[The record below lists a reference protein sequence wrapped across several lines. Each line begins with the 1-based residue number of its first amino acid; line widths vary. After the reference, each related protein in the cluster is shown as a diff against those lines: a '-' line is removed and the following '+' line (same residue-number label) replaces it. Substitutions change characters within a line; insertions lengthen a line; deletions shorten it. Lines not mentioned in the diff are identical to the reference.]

1 MVKTIVGISN
11 KNIMTEAVNEAC
23 ASIKDPKLLVVFVA
37 NDQLEEVT
45 GLLAKR
51 YSGIQCIG
59 ASGTSF
65 YNGKDMGQ
73 QLVITAFLSGIE
85 AVAGVVEHLS
95 TMPFLSIESIQKNVT
110 EIAPGNENTVCIEF
124 CTNSEEKLVTTLTA
138 GIGNK
143 KIGIIGGTVFGYPEG
158 ECGHVCVNG
167 KIYDDACAYV
177 FIRNTSGKIKTYRE
191 NIYGKYNNNVH
202 IATKVNRQT
211 RELIQLDG
219 RPTADV
225 YTQETGIP
233 KNKIVDS
240 VLEYPL
246 GRLVG
251 DEMFI
256 ASMYEIGDNGSFVNY
271 KQVNDNDSI
280 YVLQLLDYQKIM
292 KDTLTKIK
300 AEMGHISL
308 VLSADC
314 IYRYLLF
321 GNKNY
326 LETYL
331 KNMNSLGEHVG
342 IVAGGEQY
350 NNQHVNQTMVCAVF
364 E

>member
-1 MVKTIVGISN
+1 MVKTVVGTSSKTN
-11 KNIMTEAVNEAC
+11 MTDAVGEAC
-23 ASIKDPKLLVVFVA
+23 RSINDPKLLIVFVA
-37 NDQLEEVT
+37 NDKLKEVAE
-45 GLLAKR
+45 LLAQR
-51 YSGIQCIG
+51 YPKAQCIG
-59 ASGTSF
+59 SSGTSF

-85 AVAGVVEHLS
+85 AVAGVIEHVS
-95 TMPFLSIESIQKNVT
+95 TMPLLSIESIQKNVSA
-110 EIAPGNENTVCIEF
+110 IAPGTDNTVCIEF
-124 CTNSEEKLVTTLTA
+124 CTNSEEKLVTTLSA

-143 KIGIIGGTVFGYPEG
+143 KVSIIGGTVFGYAQG

-167 KIYDDACAYV
+167 KTYDDACAYV
-177 FIRNTSGKIKTYRE
+177 LIRNTTGKIKTYRE
-191 NIYGKYNNNVH
+191 NIYGKYNDHVH
-202 IATKVNRQT
+202 IATKVNREK

-219 RPTADV
+219 RSTADV
-225 YTQETGIP
+225 YTEETGIAR
-233 KNKIVDS
+233 NKIVDS

-256 ASMYEIGDNGSFVNY
+256 ASMYEIGNNGSFINY
-271 KQVNDNDSI
+271 KQVNENDTI

-292 KDTLTKIK
+292 QDTLAKIK

-314 IYRYLLF
+314 VYRYMLF

-331 KNMNSLGEHVG
+331 KDMSSLGEHVG

-350 NNQHVNQTMVCAVF
+350 NNQHVNQTMVCSVF